1 MTPKASRRTSFRSPV
16 NALIRESSTCSSLNK
31 LSDFPAT
38 SSRESS
44 IHGSGR
50 AALTSVL
57 TSPSYGKAAS
67 RKVTSLTVCK
77 SSWPIPDSRVGY
89 VSFPS
94 FIPSASQ
101 CASIANLFGRNDSST
116 SLALDAKT
124 TEKSHEVLAKP
135 ALRRTWMNL
144 TPRTRKTS
152 GSTLRTEIE

>member
-1 MTPKASRRTSFRSPV
+1 M

-38 SSRESS
+38 SSPRESS

-57 TSPSYGKAAS
+57 TNPGYGS

-116 SLALDAKT
+116 SLVLDAKT
-124 TEKSHEVLAKP
+124 TEKPHEILAKP
-135 ALRRTWMNL
+135 VLRRTWMNL

-152 GSTLRTEIE
+152 DSTVRTGIE